1 MHTLKSLEIEVC
13 NTEHSD
19 KLQVCLIYEK
29 ATGVETSLKGKSD
42 IKQKRKNN
50 GENWCLCQC

>member
-50 GENWCLCQC
+50 GEN